1 MTELIWDATGERTYE
16 TGVDHGVL
24 YIPNESGV
32 YTNGVAWNGLIN
44 VTASP
49 SGAEAN
55 PQYADNMKYLNL
67 TSAEDFSGTIEAFTY
82 PDEFAPFDG
91 LASPVRGLY
100 VGQQRRGTFGFS
112 YRTRLGNDLLGDD
125 YGYKIHLVYG
135 CTAAPSERAYGTVN
149 ESPEAM
155 TLSWEISTVAGP
167 AAPGLRPA
175 ATISIVSTE
184 VDDADLAAFE
194 AILYGTPGT
203 DPRLPTIEEVI
214 AAFGSGGLTVVA
226 TVKPTINTF
235 TNVITIPSV
244 TGVNYYIDGDLLEV
258 GPQAPITDDVLVTAI
273 PAVGYAFTPT
283 SEDDW
288 AFEHTP

>member
-1 MTELIWDATGERTYE
+1 MSQLVWDAVGERTYE

-24 YIPNESGV
+24 YIPNSSGV

-67 TSAEDFSGTIEAFTY
+67 VSAEDFGGTIEAFTY
-82 PDEFAPFDG
+82 PDEFAQFDG
-91 LASPVRGLY
+91 LASPQRGVY

-112 YRTRLGNDLLGDD
+112 YRTRLGNDLEGDD
-125 YGYKIHLVYG
+125 YGYKLHLVYG
-135 CTAAPSERAYGTVN
+135 CTAAPSERAHGTVN

-155 TLSWEISTVAGP
+155 TMSWEISTVAVP
-167 AAPGLRPA
+167 AGPGLRPT
-175 ATISIVSTE
+175 ATITINSTE
-184 VDDADLAAFE
+184 VDAGALAAFE
-194 AILYGTPGT
+194 AIIYGTPGT
-203 DPRLPTIEEVI
+203 DPRLPSVPEVI
-214 AAFGSGGLTVVA
+214 AAFASGGLTVVTTQA
-226 TVKPTINTF
+226 PTINTS
-235 TNVITIPSV
+235 TNVITIPAV
-244 TGVNYYIDGDLLEV
+244 TGVNYYMDGVLLTS
-258 GPQAPITDDVLVTAI
+258 GAQDPITDDVLITAV
-273 PAVGYAFTPT
+273 PALGYTFSPL